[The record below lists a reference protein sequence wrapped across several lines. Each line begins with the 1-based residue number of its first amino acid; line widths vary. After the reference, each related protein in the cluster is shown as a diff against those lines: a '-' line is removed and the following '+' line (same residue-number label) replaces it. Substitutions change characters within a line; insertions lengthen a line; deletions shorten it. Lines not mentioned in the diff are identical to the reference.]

1 MTGRQRCDEI
11 LRLIDEAL
19 MDSRPGTGQES
30 GPITLV
36 PASLGLAAA
45 GRP

>member
-19 MDSRPGTGQES
+19 MDSRPGTGQDS
-30 GPITLV
+30 GPIGV
-36 PASLGLAAA
+36 ASASLGLAAV

>member
-19 MDSRPGTGQES
+19 LDSRPATGQDS
-30 GPITLV
+30 GAISV
-36 PASLGLAAA
+36 APASLGLAAV

>member
-19 MDSRPGTGQES
+19 MQTPPPNEQRMSTPGAPFKVS
-30 GPITLV
+30 
-36 PASLGLAAA
+36 
-45 GRP
+45 

>member
-19 MDSRPGTGQES
+19 AEPQPFDVRIEKPALNAGTS
-30 GPITLV
+30 T
-36 PASLGLAAA
+36 
-45 GRP
+45 R